1 MKLKGTLDIEEKQS
15 IMDDGAVYDWCI
27 YLDGED
33 APWIEDGTGYP
44 AQADALKQAK
54 KWGKRLNIELREGK
68 KP

>member
-1 MKLKGTLDIEEKQS
+1 
-15 IMDDGAVYDWCI
+15 MDDGAVYDWCI

>member
-1 MKLKGTLDIEEKQS
+1 MNGTLDIEEKGS
-15 IMDDGAVYDWCI
+15 VLDCGGRVYTWCI

-44 AQADALKQAK
+44 TQADALKQAK